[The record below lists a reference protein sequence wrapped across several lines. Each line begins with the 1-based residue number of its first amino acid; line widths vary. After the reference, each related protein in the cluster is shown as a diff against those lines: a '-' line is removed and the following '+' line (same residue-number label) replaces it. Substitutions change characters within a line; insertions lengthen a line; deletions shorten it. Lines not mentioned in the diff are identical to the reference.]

1 MQRRILKGRLL
12 MKSQRHHKLGGTLG
26 LGCMA
31 ILLFAATSC
40 KKKTPPPPPASPTA
54 DPGAISQLS
63 NTVNTAPQARH
74 IAGGENVSV
83 AGGTDSYAHV
93 TYNDNVKFFD
103 ESEVR
108 ASLMGISSDGH
119 GWVFQNAPASIKAL
133 KAGDVFM
140 VKGQLAAKVVG
151 AVTQGDKTLIE
162 TGEASLR
169 DLVQSG
175 DIKLDAP
182 VRFHGPK
189 AAADKP
195 RPRSLFDLLIPPVYA
210 AQSGLQGSSADAAR
224 AAGTADAAKQVAQ
237 NAGSYFLSG
246 WTVSKWNVTPSDGQA
261 NFELVMAKSQGGF
274 VAMIGMKGWIGDFD
288 LTSNLQMNA
297 SAPKQL
303 YQAAKNTKGFIQFDW
318 EIAKSS
324 PGVWATQDRVKLPA
338 GMSVPL
344 APLLGGMPLTLDISS
359 ALQIH
364 PALTGGNE
372 YSRGGF
378 SVNWGG
384 GAGMQSSSGGAVQDG
399 STMAGTY
406 NITQDQSISPIAPNA
421 MVISYCAPRI
431 ELRLDV
437 LGTFSEEVSSFASNI
452 DKIASTLES
461 LLPQAAQDLI
471 ANSPLSKMTA
481 SNVLTSNAD
490 VYIQFIATEGTTHAS
505 NITPVPCSKQEI
517 KFDIDAGTA
526 AQFFGL
532 TSGASASVNLYT
544 HTYTHWAPASDFCK
558 SV

>member
-1 MQRRILKGRLL
+1 M
-12 MKSQRHHKLGGTLG
+12 S
-26 LGCMA
+26 
-31 ILLFAATSC
+31 
-40 KKKTPPPPPASPTA
+40 
-54 DPGAISQLS
+54 
-63 NTVNTAPQARH
+63 
-74 IAGGENVSV
+74 
-83 AGGTDSYAHV
+83 
-93 TYNDNVKFFD
+93 
-103 ESEVR
+103 
-108 ASLMGISSDGH
+108 
-119 GWVFQNAPASIKAL
+119 
-133 KAGDVFM
+133 
-140 VKGQLAAKVVG
+140 
-151 AVTQGDKTLIE
+151 
-162 TGEASLR
+162 
-169 DLVQSG
+169 
-175 DIKLDAP
+175 
-182 VRFHGPK
+182 
-189 AAADKP
+189 
-195 RPRSLFDLLIPPVYA
+195 
-210 AQSGLQGSSADAAR
+210 
-224 AAGTADAAKQVAQ
+224 
-237 NAGSYFLSG
+237 
-246 WTVSKWNVTPSDGQA
+246 
-261 NFELVMAKSQGGF
+261 KSQGGF

-288 LTSNLQMNA
+288 ITSNLQMNA

-364 PALTGGNE
+364 PALTGGN
-372 YSRGGF
+372 
-378 SVNWGG
+378 
-384 GAGMQSSSGGAVQDG
+384 VQDG
-399 STMAGTY
+399 STMNATY

-421 MVISYCAPRI
+421 MVISFCAPRI

-437 LGTFSEEVSSFASNI
+437 LGTFADEVSDFASNI

-481 SNVLTSNAD
+481 SNVLSSNAD

-505 NITPVPCSKQEI
+505 NITPMPCSKQEI

-558 SV
+558 NV